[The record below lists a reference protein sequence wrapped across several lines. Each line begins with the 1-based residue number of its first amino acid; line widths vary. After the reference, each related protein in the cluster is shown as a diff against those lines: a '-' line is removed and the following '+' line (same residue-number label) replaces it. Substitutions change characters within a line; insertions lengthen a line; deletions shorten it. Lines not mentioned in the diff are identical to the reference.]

1 MTFRPNTRILH
12 ILLRELI
19 MADIQEQFVVTAR
32 KWRPMQFHEMVGQD
46 HVATTLRNAVTGGRV
61 HHAYL
66 FTGPRGVGKTTTA
79 RLLAKSLNCF
89 QPAPD
94 GEPCNL
100 CDSCKDIVEGRSLD
114 VVEIDGAS
122 NNSVDDVRKL
132 RDNAKYP
139 PIHGKFKVYIIDE
152 VHMLSTSAFN
162 ALLKT
167 LEEPPPH
174 LLFIFATTE
183 VHKVPATILSRCQ
196 RFDFRRMDI
205 DTIVTQLE
213 KIAAG
218 EGIIID
224 KESLLAIAKKADGS
238 MRDSQSIF
246 DQVVAFC
253 GKDVRSDAVHNALHL
268 IDEDFF
274 FSITHA
280 IYQRD
285 VATMFRLAQMV
296 NEKGY
301 EVQECLNGLLEH
313 LRNMLSVLAT
323 GSTKLIESATVYLER
338 YEREA
343 VHFTQPDIIRLMTLV
358 TTTQQ
363 EIRFSTQP
371 RFRFELM
378 LSQMAMMDSTVILSE
393 LIEELK
399 KNTHHN
405 PGTAAT
411 VQRQTVKEQTTTTYS
426 TAASIAP
433 VHTGQVKEN
442 VSVQSIKKVTADS
455 MQQQWAMF
463 VDTIKDAGVKMLFQ
477 FQHKDIL
484 MTFADD
490 SITIV
495 PKQRLAFTTLE
506 KYVASLEEQASEFF
520 KQAIKILLMTNDAHK
535 EKEMFEIPE
544 YNLNAAKNTAI
555 IAEPKPTLTATEK
568 LTSLLTDKSNE
579 KPQKVQRDYHPL
591 EQAAVSLFGAREVP
605 V

>member
-1 MTFRPNTRILH
+1 
-12 ILLRELI
+12 
-19 MADIQEQFVVTAR
+19 MAEIQEQFVVTAR

-46 HVATTLRNAVTGGRV
+46 HVSTTLRNAVTGGRV

-89 QPAPD
+89 QPAAD
-94 GEPCNL
+94 GEPCNV
-100 CDSCKDIVEGRSLD
+100 CDSCKDIVDGRSLD

-139 PIHGKFKVYIIDE
+139 PIHGKHKVYIIDE

-174 LLFIFATTE
+174 LLFVFATTE

-205 DTIVTQLE
+205 ETIVRQLE
-213 KIAAG
+213 KIANG
-218 EGIIID
+218 EGIAID

-253 GKDVRSDAVHNALHL
+253 GKDVRSEAVHNALHL

-378 LSQMAMMDSTVILSE
+378 LSQMAMMDSTVLLSE

-399 KNTHHN
+399 KNTHTN
-405 PGTAAT
+405 SGGATT
-411 VQRQTVKEQTTTTYS
+411 VQKQVVKEQTTPAYTPS
-426 TAASIAP
+426 KEQIP
-433 VHTGQVKEN
+433 VHTQEKSVPNKEDIPT
-442 VSVQSIKKVTADS
+442 QSIKKIDAHSIEQRWT
-455 MQQQWAMF
+455 MF

-477 FQHKDIL
+477 FQHKDIAV
-484 MTFADD
+484 TFTDN

-495 PKQRLAFTTLE
+495 PKQRLAYTTLE
-506 KYVASLEEQASEFF
+506 KYLPSLEDQVHHFYEE
-520 KQAIKILLMTNDAHK
+520 KITVVLLSNDAHK
-535 EKEMFEIPE
+535 EKEMFEVAD
-544 YNLNAAKNTAI
+544 YTVSFQGAKNTHMV
-555 IAEPKPTLTATEK
+555 AEPKPTLSATEK
-568 LTSLLTDKSNE
+568 LTSLLTDKGNE

-591 EQAAVSLFGAREVP
+591 EQAAVSLFGAREIP
-605 V
+605 I

>member
-1 MTFRPNTRILH
+1 
-12 ILLRELI
+12 
-19 MADIQEQFVVTAR
+19 
-32 KWRPMQFHEMVGQD
+32 
-46 HVATTLRNAVTGGRV
+46 
-61 HHAYL
+61 
-66 FTGPRGVGKTTTA
+66 
-79 RLLAKSLNCF
+79 
-89 QPAPD
+89 
-94 GEPCNL
+94 
-100 CDSCKDIVEGRSLD
+100 

-139 PIHGKFKVYIIDE
+139 PIHGKYKVYIIDE

-205 DTIVTQLE
+205 DTIVKQLE

-268 IDEDFF
+268 IDEEFF

-280 IYQRD
+280 IYHRD

-323 GSTKLIESATVYLER
+323 GSTKLIESATVYLDR

-343 VHFTQPDIIRLMTLV
+343 VHFSQPDIIRLMTLV

-378 LSQMAMMDSTVILSE
+378 LSQMAMMDSTVLLSE
-393 LIEELK
+393 LLEELK

-405 PGTAAT
+405 ADT
-411 VQRQTVKEQTTTTYS
+411 VPIAERQTVKEHTPPKYSAAAIASPVQTGHIN
-426 TAASIAP
+426 AA
-433 VHTGQVKEN
+433 KEI
-442 VSVQSIKKVTADS
+442 VPTPILKKVTAETI
-455 MQQQWAMF
+455 QQQWTTF

-490 SITIV
+490 SITLV
-495 PKQRLAFTTLE
+495 PKQRLAYTTLE
-506 KYVASLEEQASEFF
+506 KYVPSLEEQVRDFYEQS
-520 KQAIKILLMTNDAHK
+520 IKIILMSNDAHK
-535 EKEMFEIPE
+535 EQEMFAIPDSAI
-544 YNLNAAKNTAI
+544 YTDTAKNTTFV
-555 IAEPKPTLTATEK
+555 AEPKPTLSATEK
-568 LTSLLTDKSNE
+568 LSSLLADKSNE
-579 KPQKVQRDYHPL
+579 KPQKVQREYHPL

>member
-1 MTFRPNTRILH
+1 
-12 ILLRELI
+12 

-94 GEPCNL
+94 GEPCNI
-100 CDSCKDIVEGRSLD
+100 CDSCKDIVDGRSLD

-139 PIHGKFKVYIIDE
+139 PIHGKYKVYIIDE

-205 DTIVTQLE
+205 DTIVKQLE

-268 IDEDFF
+268 IDEEFF

-280 IYQRD
+280 IYHRD

-323 GSTKLIESATVYLER
+323 GSTKLIESATVYLDR

-343 VHFTQPDIIRLMTLV
+343 VHFSQPDIIRLMTLV

-378 LSQMAMMDSTVILSE
+378 LSQMAMMDSAVLLSE
-393 LIEELK
+393 LLEELK

-405 PGTAAT
+405 ADT
-411 VQRQTVKEQTTTTYS
+411 VPIAERQTVKEHTPPKYS
-426 TAASIAP
+426 AAAIASP
-433 VHTGQVKEN
+433 VQTGQVKAAKE
-442 VSVQSIKKVTADS
+442 IEPTPILKKVTAETI
-455 MQQQWAMF
+455 QQQWTTF

-490 SITIV
+490 AITLV
-495 PKQRLAFTTLE
+495 PKQRLAYTTLE
-506 KYVASLEEQASEFF
+506 KYVPSLEEQVRDFYEQS
-520 KQAIKILLMTNDAHK
+520 IKIILMSNDAHK
-535 EKEMFEIPE
+535 EQEMFAIPDSAI
-544 YNLNAAKNTAI
+544 YTDTAKNTTFV
-555 IAEPKPTLTATEK
+555 AEPKPTLSATEK
-568 LTSLLTDKSNE
+568 LSSLLADKSNE
-579 KPQKVQRDYHPL
+579 KPQKVQREYHPL